1 LIFVK
6 EDKKELITALRRAL
20 RQSLR
25 YWVENPD
32 GTAPAKLG
40 DSLEVSAGGPSND
53 QYVPNGLPPG
63 GYNVWVQTT
72 DRNRQKIL
80 LERGDLLLMQLNKDL
95 KFERLVFSKEDFPGR
110 VSVEKEGWRM
120 AALQNQ
126 KIGDRGLQLLTTL
139 ERLTDRTAITLQQV
153 KPPDVWFEV
162 QPPANV
168 QSLFGVR
175 YGYHFGYPAATW
187 SFDVPDWPLALG
199 TPNLASPQI
208 RAWWSPD
215 QEAASSAV
223 LQQGA
228 DFSSGTE
235 LVNRPI
241 QVEGDKVV
249 VESISVE
256 NHLVE
261 VERGQKPVS
270 KPCLVVR
277 LAYPKDKPVWVKV
290 SGAGNVEGSEHRFYQ
305 DANKYT
311 GIFWPAPPNAAENLA
326 KLSFISVPV
335 FKREAE
341 RRGFVLDL
349 KDAGVPEVR
358 NDRPSPRFQ
367 FR

>member
-32 GTAPAKLG
+32 GTAPAGLN
-40 DSLEVSAGGPSND
+40 DSLEVSAGGSND
-53 QYVPNGLPPG
+53 QWVPNGLPPG

-95 KFERLVFSKEDFPGR
+95 KFERLVFSKEDFSGR

-153 KPPDVWFEV
+153 KPQDVWFEV

-187 SFDVPDWPLALG
+187 SFDVPEWPLALG

-241 QVEGDKVV
+241 QIEGDKVV
-249 VESISVE
+249 VESVSVE

-261 VERGQKPVS
+261 VERSQKPVS

-290 SGAGNVEGSEHRFYQ
+290 SGAGNVEGLEHRFYQ